1 MMKLLPPLALLILSG
16 FFATNCD
23 AVHTIKLS
31 PSATDMTPVV
41 REALAAVKD
50 DELKIVFEEGVY
62 TFLPDYA
69 ESGYRVITN
78 HGNGVK
84 KVIFSLEDFSSVEIE
99 GNGAELVFHGQ
110 VAPFQFYRNNRV
122 SVSNLSID
130 WDTPF
135 TFTAEVLAVNRKQ
148 SWVDV
153 KPLPG
158 MSFKVA
164 GQKIQFPNI
173 DGFNYEY
180 LGSTLFFEPEKKKV
194 VHGARDIHSKPNKVE
209 KRRDG
214 VLRIHEEL
222 KYYPPVGSWW
232 TSKGDRHNDRYAP
245 AFQVRNSKNIQFK
258 DVVVHHAL
266 GMGFL
271 FERSENIE
279 LISSGVYLRDKE
291 KGNRAISSTADATH
305 FANCKGDILIED
317 SRFENM
323 LDDGVNVHGTYVVVD
338 ALIDSN
344 TVRVELKH
352 FEQQGFQ
359 FAATGDK
366 VWFVHQPDVRRRSVN
381 EVSAVDTINEQY
393 IQLTFKEPLPT
404 KLKKGDLLENKTW
417 NPTFTLRGTHI
428 GDHRAR
434 SIVLKT
440 PKKVLIE
447 NNHFY
452 SMMSCIFFRGES
464 FYWYESGAVND
475 VTIRQNNFNNCAH
488 SAKEHAVVYITPR
501 LGKTF
506 DETQYFD
513 SNIRF
518 EDNNITTFD
527 NRIIWADRVNG
538 LIIKGNNIT
547 KISNNITPPLHDNAP
562 IFEFTN
568 SKNVEL
574 INNHYTGDID
584 TLIKSDN
591 TSRATLKND
600 DSIRQN

>member
-1 MMKLLPPLALLILSG
+1 MKFLLPLALLIGCSVFTTDSG
-16 FFATNCD
+16 
-23 AVHTIKLS
+23 AVQTIKLS
-31 PSATDMTPVV
+31 PTADDMTPVV
-41 REALAAVKD
+41 RKALAAVKD
-50 DELKIVFEEGVY
+50 DELKIVFEEGIY

-69 ESGYRVITN
+69 GSGYRVITN
-78 HGNGVK
+78 HGNGIK

-110 VAPFQFYRNNRV
+110 VAPFQFYRNNKV
-122 SVSNLSID
+122 SVSNLSVD

-135 TFTAEVLAVNRKQ
+135 TFTAEVVAVNRKQ
-148 SWVDV
+148 GWLDV
-153 KPLPG
+153 KPLPN
-158 MSFKVA
+158 MSFKLA
-164 GQKIQFPNI
+164 GQKILFPNI
-173 DGFNYEY
+173 DGFNYQY

-194 VHGARDIHSKPNKVE
+194 VHGAWDIHSKPSKVE
-209 KRRDG
+209 KRTDG
-214 VLRIHEEL
+214 VLRIHEKL

-245 AFQVRNSKNIQFK
+245 AFQVRNSKNILFK

-271 FERSENIE
+271 FERSENIK

-291 KGNRAISSTADATH
+291 NGNRVISSTADATH

-338 ALIDSN
+338 DLLDSH
-344 TVRVELKH
+344 TLRVELKH

-359 FAATGDK
+359 FAATGDE
-366 VWFVHQPDVRRRSVN
+366 VWFIHQPDVHRRTVN

-393 IQLTFKEPLPT
+393 IQLTFKKPLPAQ
-404 KLKKGDLLENKTW
+404 LKTGDLLENKTW
-417 NPTFTLRGTHI
+417 NPTFTLRDSHI

-501 LGKTF
+501 LGKAF
-506 DETQYFD
+506 DDTQYFD

-518 EDNNITTFD
+518 EDNNVTTFD

-538 LIIKGNNIT
+538 LVIKGNTIT
-547 KISNNITPPLHDNAP
+547 KTKDAMTPSLHADAP
-562 IFEFTN
+562 VFEFTN

-574 INNHYTGDID
+574 INNHYSGDIEELLKTD
-584 TLIKSDN
+584 DV
-591 TSRATLKND
+591 SRATLKND
-600 DSIRQN
+600 DSIVEN